1 MPVWLRNLQS
11 SVRFNEHLL
20 RLQCGLLLNLL
31 RAGRYD
37 VSVVCLESGGI
48 RNLNRVYRNVD
59 RATDVLAFPYH
70 EVNPVIM
77 YDNQTYYHCM
87 QELRA
92 GTLPEVD
99 PTREEDDNQLGDV
112 ILGMSVI
119 GDECRCEGVRLE
131 HRLPVIVTHGLC
143 HLLGYRHDSASQ
155 RTLVSESLL
164 TAANTHRLTT

>member
-1 MPVWLRNLQS
+1 
-11 SVRFNEHLL
+11 
-20 RLQCGLLLNLL
+20 
-31 RAGRYD
+31 
-37 VSVVCLESGGI
+37 
-48 RNLNRVYRNVD
+48 
-59 RATDVLAFPYH
+59 
-70 EVNPVIM
+70 
-77 YDNQTYYHCM
+77 M